1 MPNTPEDGPG
11 LGRSTVL
18 AYDRTRLAYERTL
31 LAWVR
36 TGTSLIT
43 FGFAIYNFRRVIT
56 TPAKESFE
64 FAFVLVGIGLVALLL
79 ASLESRRDVRALT
92 AQCPGMPRSRL
103 PMTVALLVSAL
114 GLLALVVM
122 LVRR

>member
-1 MPNTPEDGPG
+1 VPETPEEQAGAS
-11 LGRSTVL
+11 RTTVL

-43 FGFAIYNFRRVIT
+43 FGFAIYNFRRVIS
-56 TPAKESFE
+56 TPAPDSLE
-64 FAFVLVGIGLVALLL
+64 FAFVLVAIGLIALLI
-79 ASLESRRDVRALT
+79 AALESRRDLRALG
-92 AQCPGMPRSRL
+92 ARCPGMPRSRL
-103 PMTVALLVSAL
+103 PLAVALSVSGL
-114 GLLALVVM
+114 GMLALVVM